1 MSAEIRTGSLR
12 DLHKVEP
19 SGAVNSRELMAEQPS
34 SHRNSNHSRELGRKS
49 SATNF
54 RLQGAAVARN
64 ISLHD
69 PHTER
74 YPSVFRGLLQSK
86 VIEQHHTPREPS
98 QFGQSGSSPKRL
110 QLDRRS
116 IHQEIFRNRGTDI
129 GRLGAVDLK
138 IGRVNDQIRRA
149 RDDNHKVE
157 EDDRTKST
165 MDSQIR
171 RQIESSAEEQARCD
185 DFVRH
190 PRSKSPMVLDQLDL
204 MASYRLRDHSP
215 VTKTVQSLTRLNG
228 SVLSNVYI
236 ALANSF
242 HSASGIGSSYTL
254 RNPQGQHAADDLC
267 RGPPAPVPSAL
278 NPFRRHL
285 SLPRSAV
292 VAPSIH
298 IASNDGPM
306 GSTIPGKLTNGNDV
320 ITPISTSAMSI
331 SSGSTPSPSFTS
343 FSGRN
348 PHHQKRNTCIMCKRP
363 EVPIIDLLVRCN
375 GCHCRY
381 HTSCHNPKITC
392 TKGDM

>member
-1 MSAEIRTGSLR
+1 M
-12 DLHKVEP
+12 HKVGP
-19 SGAVNSRELMAEQPS
+19 PGAVNSRELMAKQPS
-34 SHRNSNHSRELGRKS
+34 NHKNSDLSRELGRKS
-49 SATNF
+49 SAINF
-54 RLQGAAVARN
+54 RLQGTAVARN
-64 ISLHD
+64 VSLHD

-74 YPSVFRGLLQSK
+74 YSSVQAPFRGSSQPK
-86 VIEQHHTPREPS
+86 VMEQHHTPREPS
-98 QFGQSGSSPKRL
+98 QFGQSESSPKRL

-149 RDDNHKVE
+149 RDDNHRIE
-157 EDDRTKST
+157 GDDGTKST

-171 RQIESSAEEQARCD
+171 RQTESSAEEQARCD

-190 PRSKSPMVLDQLDL
+190 PRSKSPMALDQLDL
-204 MASYRLRDHSP
+204 TASYRLRDHNP
-215 VTKTVQSLTRLNG
+215 VTKTFQSLTRFNG

-254 RNPQGQHAADDLC
+254 RNPQGQHAADDRC
-267 RGPPAPVPSAL
+267 RGPPAPIPSAL

-285 SLPRSAV
+285 PRPAV

-298 IASNDGPM
+298 IASNDVPM
-306 GSTIPGKLTNGNDV
+306 GLAIPGKLTNGNDV
-320 ITPISTSAMSI
+320 ITPVSTSAMSI

-375 GCHCRY
+375 RCHCRY

>member
-1 MSAEIRTGSLR
+1 MSAEIRSGSLR
-12 DLHKVEP
+12 DSHKVEL
-19 SGAVNSRELMAEQPS
+19 SGTVNSRELMAKQPS

-49 SATNF
+49 STNL
-54 RLQGAAVARN
+54 RLQRTAVPRN

-69 PHTER
+69 PHAER
-74 YPSVFRGLLQSK
+74 YSSAQAPFRGLSQSK
-86 VIEQHHTPREPS
+86 VIEQHHIPREPS

-116 IHQEIFRNRGTDI
+116 STHQESFRNRGTDI

-138 IGRVNDQIRRA
+138 IGRINDQIRRA
-149 RDDNHKVE
+149 RDDNHRVE

-171 RQIESSAEEQARCD
+171 RQTESSAEEQTRCD

-190 PRSKSPMVLDQLDL
+190 PRSKSPMALDL
-204 MASYRLRDHSP
+204 TASYRLRDHSP
-215 VTKTVQSLTRLNG
+215 VTKTAQLLTRFNG

-242 HSASGIGSSYTL
+242 HSASGIGLSYTP
-254 RNPQGQHAADDLC
+254 RNLQGQHAADDRC
-267 RGPPAPVPSAL
+267 RGPPAPTPSAL
-278 NPFRRHL
+278 NPLRRHL
-285 SLPRSAV
+285 SLPRSAI

-298 IASNDGPM
+298 IASNDGPI

-320 ITPISTSAMSI
+320 ITPVSTSAMSI

-375 GCHCRY
+375 RCHCRY